1 MRVHLV
7 DDLTKE
13 QIDEAVQVIVTT
25 FCNDDGEIEELVMK
39 CFTGND
45 PENLKLYARAMVQD
59 ANLMGHVFIA
69 TEGELWPAPII
80 SIGLCWEP
88 GKFLWATK
96 EQRELGFDELFAAIS
111 PDTRKF
117 WAEVKNVG
125 DQLKAEHGLSSMPLD
140 TFYVNMMLTARIS
153 QKRGYGKAVMMAIIA
168 YAAED
173 GRKWDVGLITQSAEN
188 RDWYVSLGFEEA
200 GSMEVAAAPY
210 GDFIPMYA
218 FKPYKTA
225 AQGSHIELLPIS

>member
-1 MRVHLV
+1 
-7 DDLTKE
+7 
-13 QIDEAVQVIVTT
+13 
-25 FCNDDGEIEELVMK
+25 MK
-39 CFTGND
+39 CFTRND

-80 SIGLCWEP
+80 YRPLLGTWQILMGNKRTKRTRLERALCCHAS
-88 GKFLWATK
+88 GYS
-96 EQRELGFDELFAAIS
+96 QVLGRGEES
-111 PDTRKF
+111 RRPT
-117 WAEVKNVG
+117 
-125 DQLKAEHGLSSMPLD
+125 HGLSSMPLD

-168 YAAED
+168 YASED

-200 GSMEVAAAPY
+200 GSSEVAAAPY
-210 GDFIPMYA
+210 GNNFIPMYA
-218 FKPYKTA
+218 FKPYKTS
-225 AQGSHIELLPIS
+225 AQGSHIELLPMS